1 MRISDWSSDVCSSDL
16 VDRKTML
23 RYHPRLEAVGCAHP
37 GHFVT
42 ARSQRLRDRER
53 GVDVATGTARHDHEL
68 HGCTTWLVRTAGA
81 RACRAPDW
89 PSSAEVT
96 PNAAA
101 RSLGR
106 ASCRERACQ
115 YV

>member
-1 MRISDWSSDVCSSDL
+1 
-16 VDRKTML
+16 ML

-53 GVDVATGTARHDHEL
+53 GVDVATGTARHAHEL

-89 PSSAEVT
+89 PSRSEARRVGKECVRT
-96 PNAAA
+96 CRSRWLPNHNKKKKKKK
-101 RSLGR
+101 
-106 ASCRERACQ
+106 
-115 YV
+115 